1 MDSILKQQLRRID
14 RDKHSGANELAL
26 RAVKA
31 LRDWARRNPRANERD
46 LLLVVGGL
54 LNTQPD
60 MAPFLRLANEVALAI
75 DADSPYEEILKS
87 CACFESV
94 LKHGV
99 RRIAQLL
106 RRKLGSGRRKTILT
120 YSYSSTVLRALI
132 HSKSRIQRIY
142 CSEASPE
149 MEGRALARK
158 LAKVGLHVTLTT
170 DLSLPNFVHGVD
182 ETHRRPDAIVVGADQ
197 VRPRQ
202 FVNRYGTE
210 ILVAQAQK
218 AGVPVWVLTDT
229 SKFIPEIESRRN
241 KSETE
246 ASTRLWSG
254 ATKGVE
260 PWLRLLGEAPLAAHV
275 RVLSERGWMTPEQ
288 VRRAIRQIRISTR
301 LKAVL
306 ETLD

>member
-14 RDKHSGANELAL
+14 RDKHSGANELAVE
-26 RAVKA
+26 AVQA
-31 LRDWARRNPRANERD
+31 LREWAQRNPRAYERD
-46 LLLVVGGL
+46 LISVVREL

-60 MAPFLRLANEVALAI
+60 MAPFIRLANEVALAI
-75 DADSPYEEILKS
+75 DADRPYKEILKS

-94 LKHGV
+94 LKHGAH
-99 RRIAQLL
+99 RIAQLL
-106 RRKLGSGRRKTILT
+106 RRKFGSGRRKTILT

-158 LAKVGLHVTLTT
+158 LARAGLHVTLTT
-170 DLSLPNFVHGVD
+170 DFSLPSFIQGVD
-182 ETHRRPDAIVVGADQ
+182 ETHPRPDAIVVGADQ

-229 SKFIPEIESRRN
+229 SKFVPEARRRRV
-241 KSETE
+241 KSKTE
-246 ASTRLWSG
+246 ASTRLRSG

-260 PWLRLLGEAPLAAHV
+260 PWLRLLGEAPLATHV
-275 RVLSERGWMTPEQ
+275 RVLSERGWMMPEQ
-288 VRRAIRQIRISTR
+288 VRRAIRHIRISTK

>member
-1 MDSILKQQLRRID
+1 MDSILKQQFRRID

-26 RAVKA
+26 KGVHA
-31 LRDWARRNPRANERD
+31 LGEWARRNPRANERD
-46 LLLVVGGL
+46 LLSVVQGL
-54 LNTQPD
+54 LKTQPD

-75 DADSPYEEILKS
+75 DADRPCKEILKS
-87 CACFESV
+87 CASIEFV
-94 LKHGV
+94 LKHGA
-99 RRIAQLL
+99 RRIAQMLW
-106 RRKLGSGRRKTILT
+106 RELGSGRRKTILT

-132 HSKSRIQRIY
+132 HSKSRIRRIY

-158 LAKVGLHVTLTT
+158 LAKAGLHVTLTT
-170 DLSLPNFVHGVD
+170 DLSLPSFIHGID
-182 ETHRRPDAIVVGADQ
+182 ESHPRPDAIVVGADQ
-197 VRPRQ
+197 VRPQQ

-210 ILVAQAQK
+210 ILVEQAQE
-218 AGVPVWVLTDT
+218 ARVPFWVLTDT
-229 SKFIPEIESRRN
+229 SKFVPEIGSRRN
-241 KSETE
+241 KSRTE
-246 ASTRLWSG
+246 ASARLWRG
-254 ATKGVE
+254 AAKGVE